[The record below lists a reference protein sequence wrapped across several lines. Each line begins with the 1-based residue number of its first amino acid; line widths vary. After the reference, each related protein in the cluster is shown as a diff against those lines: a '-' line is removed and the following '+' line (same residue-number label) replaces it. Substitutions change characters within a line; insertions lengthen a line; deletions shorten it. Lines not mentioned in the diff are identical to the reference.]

1 MNTPLFLSAVVVRTW
16 LWMNQEIEK
25 PVLSRWQRI
34 AGWFLFLSYAI
45 GSPVFAIVESKTGV
59 FSARFNYPP
68 EFLYLVSGV
77 QFMCSFVLFKRAL
90 APWSAV
96 ILTIFTMGAVISHL
110 RIDSTASALPAL
122 MYTAIQ
128 VWYGSQ
134 MYRQYRDSPI

>member
-1 MNTPLFLSAVVVRTW
+1 
-16 LWMNQEIEK
+16 MNQEIEK
-25 PVLSRWQRI
+25 PGLSRWQRV

-45 GSPVFAIVESKTGV
+45 GSPVFAIVELQTGV
-59 FSARFNYPP
+59 FSERFNYPP

-77 QFMCSFVLFKRAL
+77 QFICSLVLFRRAL

-96 ILTIFTMGAVISHL
+96 ILTILTVGAVISHL
-110 RIDSTASALPAL
+110 RINSAATALPAL

-134 MYRQYRDSPI
+134 VYRQHQDGSI